1 MTEIVTS
8 AARQFL
14 YCNEKIQQLAPCQD
28 VTSMAYNFPNTYAI
42 LEHSRPSSSFD
53 LRCIPLTSIK
63 GVIPIVYYFSFPERD
78 YLQNKDILQVL
89 QRICCIILLIKAPT
103 IFYW

>member
-8 AARQFL
+8 AAHQFL
-14 YCNEKIQQLAPCQD
+14 YCNEKIQQLVPC
-28 VTSMAYNFPNTYAI
+28 NTYAI
-42 LEHSRPSSSFD
+42 LEHSRSSSSFD

-89 QRICCIILLIKAPT
+89 QSIAKDFLHYPID
-103 IFYW
+103 